1 MKLIRE
7 TILSIIKLKIFK
19 YYSKNTT
26 MKKYNKN
33 NYKLKL
39 IQQININ
46 KNYKTKIKSFRKKF
60 NIQKII
66 I

>member
-39 IQQININ
+39 I
-46 KNYKTKIKSFRKKF
+46 
-60 NIQKII
+60 
-66 I
+66 